1 MGQSPKQITTPSIL
15 VNGQCQTVLKRQ
27 RRKPCTDCTKRDYI
41 SANTYKIPKQQ
52 SEPWNAELP
61 CANPIGKNWFYPL
74 ISTEHRNW
82 VKTIKTTKSDLE
94 IANTREPAQHRI
106 LQIYIQISL
115 KTNNAN
121 IQSNNT
127 IPYNIK
133 ALRKEPQNADE
144 NSLILKTIW
153 PYTQPPKRYCVGNS

>member
-1 MGQSPKQITTPSIL
+1 MGNVEQIWQRKWRSSRANLHKTLIHISKRKQNASNTGKLNLSIWHFAAQTLSRQIDCFVIPTP
-15 VNGQCQTVLKRQ
+15 R
-27 RRKPCTDCTKRDYI
+27 
-41 SANTYKIPKQQ
+41 
-52 SEPWNAELP
+52 
-61 CANPIGKNWFYPL
+61 
-74 ISTEHRNW
+74 RNW